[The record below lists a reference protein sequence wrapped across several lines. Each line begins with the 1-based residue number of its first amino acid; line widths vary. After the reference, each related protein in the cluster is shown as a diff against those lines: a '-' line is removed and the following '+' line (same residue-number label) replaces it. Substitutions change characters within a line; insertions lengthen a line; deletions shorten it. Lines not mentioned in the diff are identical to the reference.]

1 VFSSITTRVVVASQ
15 VAILGAAGLM
25 TATEF
30 TSVARDLKAGVDRD
44 LEWSTRA
51 AAAQIAERSPGV
63 RIETDA
69 DGAMRKIVV
78 ETLEFSAFGSS
89 FADDIARVN
98 KGYVTLFRYDPSS
111 RDYLRDATN
120 ILKPDGS
127 RAVGTPLDK
136 NGSVF
141 PAVSNGAIYKG
152 VAPILGEKY
161 HMMYTPIVSASGAP
175 IGVLAAGTGKVAVAD
190 AKLRDLLLSKL
201 AITLLAVVVIGA
213 ATAALMRRQMRA
225 IPELGEAAR
234 AIAAGDYTRAVK
246 EDGQT
251 DEIVTMAKAIVVF
264 RDAMQERDRLE
275 LETADQNAK
284 AAAERART
292 EAERARVQAEQQQ
305 VLDALSGALSALSHG
320 DVTVQL
326 ESKFPR
332 EYEALRA
339 NYNAAVSALRG
350 AVQTVIGGVATIQGG
365 VSEISEA
372 ADDLSRRTEAQAASL
387 EETAAA
393 LDQITSTVTK
403 TADGARAA
411 ASSVRSTRASAES
424 GGAVVKRAVDA
435 MSQIESSA
443 MQIAQI
449 IGVIDEIA
457 FQTNLLALNAG
468 VEAARA
474 GEAGRGFAVV
484 ASEVRA
490 LAQRSADAAKEIKTL
505 ISSSSDQVSAGVSL
519 VNETGRALQD
529 IVANVASIDALV
541 VEIAHSVESQSA
553 SLAQVNTALNDMD
566 RTTQQ
571 NAAMVEEVT
580 AAARSLRDETDL
592 VNASAAQFT
601 TTVPAAGD
609 RARRAA

>member
-1 VFSSITTRVVVASQ
+1 
-15 VAILGAAGLM
+15 M
-25 TATEF
+25 TAAEF

-51 AAAQIAERSPGV
+51 AAAQIAERSPSA
-63 RIETDA
+63 RIETDT

-89 FADDIARVN
+89 FVDDIARVN
-98 KGYVTLFRYDPSS
+98 KGYVTLFRYDPSAHA
-111 RDYLRDATN
+111 YVRDATN

-136 NGSVF
+136 NGPVF
-141 PAVSNGAIYKG
+141 PVASKGLIYKG

-175 IGVLAAGTGKVAVAD
+175 IGLLAAGTGKVAAAD

-234 AIAAGDYTRAVK
+234 AIAAGDYTRTVNH
-246 EDGQT
+246 ERQT

-275 LETADQNAK
+275 RETADQHAT

-305 VLDALSGALSALSHG
+305 VLDALAGALSALSNG

-326 ESKFPR
+326 ESQFPR

-339 NYNAAVSALRG
+339 NYNAAVVALRD
-350 AVQTVIGGVATIQGG
+350 AVQTVVGGVANIQGG

-372 ADDLSRRTEAQAASL
+372 ADDLS
-387 EETAAA
+387 
-393 LDQITSTVTK
+393 
-403 TADGARAA
+403 
-411 ASSVRSTRASAES
+411 
-424 GGAVVKRAVDA
+424 
-435 MSQIESSA
+435 
-443 MQIAQI
+443 
-449 IGVIDEIA
+449 
-457 FQTNLLALNAG
+457 
-468 VEAARA
+468 
-474 GEAGRGFAVV
+474 
-484 ASEVRA
+484 
-490 LAQRSADAAKEIKTL
+490 
-505 ISSSSDQVSAGVSL
+505 
-519 VNETGRALQD
+519 
-529 IVANVASIDALV
+529 
-541 VEIAHSVESQSA
+541 
-553 SLAQVNTALNDMD
+553 
-566 RTTQQ
+566 
-571 NAAMVEEVT
+571 
-580 AAARSLRDETDL
+580 
-592 VNASAAQFT
+592 
-601 TTVPAAGD
+601 
-609 RARRAA
+609 